1 MKIWQRCK
9 IYVQRREYPKFKEDR
24 NIFAIQLSYHAKI
37 TLTFHTLSLMKR
49 DFIRYRNFS
58 CNACK
63 GLGFWLAAGLI
74 YSKKS
79 AQSVNFEKIMSLSC
93 AKERTQGK

>member
-1 MKIWQRCK
+1 MEIDIIGDQKW
-9 IYVQRREYPKFKEDR
+9 
-24 NIFAIQLSYHAKI
+24 N
-37 TLTFHTLSLMKR
+37 
-49 DFIRYRNFS
+49 N

-63 GLGFWLAAGLI
+63 GFGFWLAAGLI